1 VTLRVAI
8 GPAEVA
14 GTSSALA
21 AGLRTHDVDVELA
34 LWSPL
39 PGAFESDRALP
50 RMARY
55 GYAMG
60 APARRDVLHYQFGRT
75 WVPGFADAAWA
86 SLWRRTKIVSFY
98 GDDCRQ
104 ADVAARHG
112 WPMAHLKDPA
122 ADRGIRRRLGRLAR
136 LCHAAV
142 TMDLE
147 VASYVT
153 PFFRR
158 VYVTPVPLHERAAPA
173 QAGSTDEKLV
183 VLHAP
188 SDERVKGTPGVR
200 RAVEVL
206 TRRRP
211 VELVLLSGRPHDAV
225 REALSSADV
234 VVDQLHSVSASVFA
248 LEAMRA
254 GLPVLSHLDRR
265 GLAPFHD
272 ELPIVHVT
280 EDSLADELE
289 RMARD
294 PERRRELGEAGRRY
308 AERHSA
314 PNAGASALAIYEHV
328 RTGAPGLYQATAEGI
343 LPLPRVAT

>member
-21 AGLRTHDVDVELA
+21 AGLREHGVDVELA

-50 RMARY
+50 RIARY
-55 GYAMG
+55 GYSMG

-75 WVPGFADAAWA
+75 WVPGCVDAAWA
-86 SLWRRTKIVSFY
+86 ALWGRTRVVSFY

-122 ADRGIRRRLGRLAR
+122 ADRGIRRRLRRLAR
-136 LCHAAV
+136 LCHGAV
-142 TMDLE
+142 VMDLE

-158 VYVTPVPLHERAAPA
+158 VYVTPVPLHERAAEA
-173 QAGSTDEKLV
+173 RTDRRPDRFAV
-183 VLHAP
+183 VHAP
-188 SDERVKGTPGVR
+188 SDERVKGTPAVR
-200 RAVEVL
+200 RAADAL
-206 TRRRP
+206 ARRLP
-211 VELVLLSGRPHDAV
+211 LELVLLSNRPHDDV
-225 REALSSADV
+225 RAALARADV
-234 VVDQLHSVSASVFA
+234 AIDQLHSVSASVFA

-254 GLPVLSHLDRR
+254 GLPVLSHLDKR

-280 EDSLADELE
+280 EDSLEDTLEQLAHDEG
-289 RMARD
+289 
-294 PERRRELGEAGRRY
+294 RRRKLGEAGRRY
-308 AERHSA
+308 VERHSA
-314 PNAGASALAIYEHV
+314 SEAGASALAIYEHA
-328 RTGAPGLYQATAEGI
+328 RKGAPGVYEATAEGVRR
-343 LPLPRVAT
+343 LPEVPA